1 MNGCK
6 GFRNIRL
13 AGVFCEGSGGRG
25 AEQAYNLSFSLL
37 KEVLVMVEN
46 KIDMSPLLFKEV
58 FLLELSYGK
67 LGILP

>member
-13 AGVFCEGSGGRG
+13 AGVFWEGGGGRG

-67 LGILP
+67 LSILP